1 MSTNAPIFASGSGIL
16 LNHEAVYDGFIEQQS
31 MESEE
36 QDAPIFASG
45 SGILLN
51 HEAVYDDYI
60 EQQAQQ
66 AHEEEEEQEEGDA
79 DEEIVQ
85 LDPRLI
91 NYEAVYDDFIE
102 QQVQPTDYDASYDG
116 LIDLL
121 DQEDTTPADYKR
133 IDYDAAYDDFIERQ
147 EQGAPIPAPKP
158 APRPSSLAA
167 EATPVPAPKPAPR
180 KRAKKEWVSAFITTV
195 SGFETVALEEIATK
209 LGEDVQKLKGDI
221 FDGKIYMQIRPSRV
235 PDVRRNFFF
244 KFYFIFHQ
252 QLFTLGT
259 THHIFLLLD
268 DEAQSGADQP
278 NFLAILEE
286 YASKVDVQQHIE
298 ILASTVPPEEREK
311 FFLPP
316 YDNGIATFGVQCKRL
331 DLRNPRV
338 HVFSSEEVIKLLFY
352 SL

>member
-195 SGFETVALEEIATK
+195 SGFETVALEEIVTK

-235 PDVRRNFFF
+235 PDVRRNFFLN
-244 KFYFIFHQ
+244 FILCFINSCSCWEQH
-252 QLFTLGT
+252 T
-259 THHIFLLLD
+259 TFFCSSTPKRSRARISPTSSPSSKSTRQRSTSSSTSRSSRRRCHPR
-268 DEAQSGADQP
+268 SGKSSSCLRTITALP
-278 NFLAILEE
+278 R
-286 YASKVDVQQHIE
+286 
-298 ILASTVPPEEREK
+298 LASSASDSICANLECTSFHP
-311 FFLPP
+311 
-316 YDNGIATFGVQCKRL
+316 KR
-331 DLRNPRV
+331 
-338 HVFSSEEVIKLLFY
+338 
-352 SL
+352 